1 MAQREAE
8 DLIMEIKRH
17 LETLAQKDPD
27 LRRQALSDVLDA
39 EGLSCFLQEDEPSF
53 KNPRGTV
60 NYILD
65 PWQDAPSLLFCAHYD
80 AVPGSFGANDNAA
93 ALCILI
99 DLAKDLKENGVPA
112 RFAFFDGEET
122 GNSGSRLY
130 VSCLDRQAS
139 DKQGLLKQEPDRQVI
154 RRQDL
159 TGVVNLD
166 VCGFGDTIAICGKGN
181 ENKPVFGPFCDKA
194 LLGRH
199 NAQVLKYLPR
209 SDEASFAGSRIP
221 ALSLCAIPRWD
232 IQYLKAMATYG
243 DGFLGRPPE
252 FDMMMEQM
260 EVSTTM
266 HGGYRDH
273 PEYVE
278 PEAMSR
284 IYHYLREAVTAPP
297 AGRKK
302 LFGLL

>member
-1 MAQREAE
+1 M
-8 DLIMEIKRH
+8 
-17 LETLAQKDPD
+17 
-27 LRRQALSDVLDA
+27 
-39 EGLSCFLQEDEPSF
+39 
-53 KNPRGTV
+53 

-65 PWQDAPSLLFCAHYD
+65 SWQDAPSLLFCAHYD

-99 DLAKDLKENGVPA
+99 DLAKDLKEKGHPA

-122 GNSGSRLY
+122 GCSGSRLY
-130 VSCLDRQAS
+130 VSCLDSQ
-139 DKQGLLKQEPDRQVI
+139 DH

-181 ENKPVFGPFCDKA
+181 ENKPVFRPFCQK
-194 LLGRH
+194 LLLDRY
-199 NAQVLKYLPR
+199 NAQVLKYLPK

-252 FDMMMEQM
+252 FDMMMGQM

-273 PEYVE
+273 PDYVE
-278 PEAMSR
+278 SEAMSQ
-284 IYHYLREAVTAPP
+284 IYGYLSEAVAAPP

>member
-1 MAQREAE
+1 
-8 DLIMEIKRH
+8 MEMKRH

-27 LRRQALSDVLDA
+27 LRRQALADVLDA
-39 EGLSCFLQEDEPSF
+39 EGLSYCLQEDGPNF

-99 DLAKDLKENGVPA
+99 DLAKDLKEKGHPA

-122 GNSGSRLY
+122 GCSGSRLY
-130 VSCLDRQAS
+130 VSCLDSQ
-139 DKQGLLKQEPDRQVI
+139 DH

-181 ENKPVFGPFCDKA
+181 ENKPVFRPFCQK
-194 LLGRH
+194 LLLDRY
-199 NAQVLKYLPR
+199 NAQVLKYLPK

-252 FDMMMEQM
+252 FDMMMGQM

-273 PEYVE
+273 PDYVE
-278 PEAMSR
+278 SEAMSQ
-284 IYHYLREAVTAPP
+284 INGHLSEAVAAPS

>member
-1 MAQREAE
+1 
-8 DLIMEIKRH
+8 MEMKRH

-27 LRRQALSDVLDA
+27 LRRQALADVLDA
-39 EGLSCFLQEDEPSF
+39 EGLSYCLQEDGPNF

-99 DLAKDLKENGVPA
+99 DLAKDLKEKGHPA

-122 GNSGSRLY
+122 GCSGSRLY
-130 VSCLDRQAS
+130 VSCLDSQ
-139 DKQGLLKQEPDRQVI
+139 DH

-181 ENKPVFGPFCDKA
+181 ENKPVCRPFCQK
-194 LLGRH
+194 LLLDRY
-199 NAQVLKYLPR
+199 NAQVLKYLPK
-209 SDEASFAGSRIP
+209 SGEASFAGSRIP

-252 FDMMMEQM
+252 FDMMMGQM

-273 PEYVE
+273 PDYVE
-278 PEAMSR
+278 SEAMSQ
-284 IYHYLREAVTAPP
+284 IYGYLSEAVAAPP

>member
-1 MAQREAE
+1 
-8 DLIMEIKRH
+8 MEIKRH

-27 LRRQALSDVLDA
+27 LRRQALADVLDA

-99 DLAKDLKENGVPA
+99 DLAKDLKEKGHPA

-122 GNSGSRLY
+122 GCSGSRLY
-130 VSCLDRQAS
+130 VSCLDSQ
-139 DKQGLLKQEPDRQVI
+139 DH

-181 ENKPVFGPFCDKA
+181 ENKPVFRPFCQK
-194 LLGRH
+194 LLLDRY
-199 NAQVLKYLPR
+199 NAQVLKYLPK

-252 FDMMMEQM
+252 FDMMMGQM

-273 PEYVE
+273 PDYVE
-278 PEAMSR
+278 SEAMSQ
-284 IYHYLREAVTAPP
+284 IYGYLSEAVAAPP

>member
-1 MAQREAE
+1 
-8 DLIMEIKRH
+8 MEMKRH

-27 LRRQALSDVLDA
+27 LRRQALADVLDA
-39 EGLSCFLQEDEPSF
+39 EGLSYCLQEDGPNF

-99 DLAKDLKENGVPA
+99 DLAKDLKEKGHPA

-122 GNSGSRLY
+122 GCSGSRLY
-130 VSCLDRQAS
+130 VSCLDS
-139 DKQGLLKQEPDRQVI
+139 QVHH
-154 RRQDL
+154 RQDL

-181 ENKPVFGPFCDKA
+181 ENKPVFRPFCQK
-194 LLGRH
+194 LLLDRY
-199 NAQVLKYLPR
+199 NAQVLKYLPK

-252 FDMMMEQM
+252 FDMMMGQM

-273 PEYVE
+273 PDYVE
-278 PEAMSR
+278 SEAMSQ
-284 IYHYLREAVTAPP
+284 IYGYLSEAVAAPP

>member
-1 MAQREAE
+1 
-8 DLIMEIKRH
+8 MEMKRH

-27 LRRQALSDVLDA
+27 LRRQALADVLDA
-39 EGLSCFLQEDEPSF
+39 EGLSYCLQEDGPNF
-53 KNPRGTV
+53 KTPRGTV

-99 DLAKDLKENGVPA
+99 DLAKDLKEKGHPA

-122 GNSGSRLY
+122 GCSGSRLY
-130 VSCLDRQAS
+130 VSCLDSQ
-139 DKQGLLKQEPDRQVI
+139 DH

-181 ENKPVFGPFCDKA
+181 ENKPVFRPFCQK
-194 LLGRH
+194 LLLDRY
-199 NAQVLKYLPR
+199 NAQVLKYLPK

-252 FDMMMEQM
+252 FDMMMGQM

-273 PEYVE
+273 PDYVE
-278 PEAMSR
+278 SEAMSQ
-284 IYHYLREAVTAPP
+284 IYGYLSEAVAAPP

>member
-1 MAQREAE
+1 M
-8 DLIMEIKRH
+8 
-17 LETLAQKDPD
+17 AQKDPD
-27 LRRQALSDVLDA
+27 LRRQALADVLDA
-39 EGLSCFLQEDEPSF
+39 EGLSYCLQEDGPNF

-99 DLAKDLKENGVPA
+99 DLAKDLKEKGHPA

-122 GNSGSRLY
+122 GCSGSRLY
-130 VSCLDRQAS
+130 VSCLDSQ
-139 DKQGLLKQEPDRQVI
+139 DH

-181 ENKPVFGPFCDKA
+181 ENKPVFRPFCQK
-194 LLGRH
+194 LLLDRY
-199 NAQVLKYLPR
+199 NAQVLKYLPK

-252 FDMMMEQM
+252 FDMMMGQM

-273 PEYVE
+273 PDYVE
-278 PEAMSR
+278 SEAMSQ
-284 IYHYLREAVTAPP
+284 IYGYLSEAVAAPP

>member
-1 MAQREAE
+1 
-8 DLIMEIKRH
+8 MEMKRH

-27 LRRQALSDVLDA
+27 LRRQALADVLDA
-39 EGLSCFLQEDEPSF
+39 EGLSYCLQEDGPNF
-53 KNPRGTV
+53 KNPRVTV

-99 DLAKDLKENGVPA
+99 DLAKDLKEKGHPA

-122 GNSGSRLY
+122 GCSGSRLY
-130 VSCLDRQAS
+130 VSCLDS
-139 DKQGLLKQEPDRQVI
+139 PDH

-181 ENKPVFGPFCDKA
+181 ENKPVFRPFCQK
-194 LLGRH
+194 LLLDRY
-199 NAQVLKYLPR
+199 NAQVLKYLPK

-252 FDMMMEQM
+252 FDMMMGQM

-273 PEYVE
+273 PDYVE
-278 PEAMSR
+278 SEAMSQ
-284 IYHYLREAVTAPP
+284 IYGYLSEAVAAPP

>member
-1 MAQREAE
+1 
-8 DLIMEIKRH
+8 MEMKRH

-27 LRRQALSDVLDA
+27 LRRQALADVLDA
-39 EGLSCFLQEDEPSF
+39 EGLSYCLQEDGPNF

-99 DLAKDLKENGVPA
+99 DLAKDLKEKGHPA

-122 GNSGSRLY
+122 GCSGSRLY
-130 VSCLDRQAS
+130 VSCLDRQ
-139 DKQGLLKQEPDRQVI
+139 DHRRQV
-154 RRQDL
+154 L

-181 ENKPVFGPFCDKA
+181 ENKPVFRPFCQK
-194 LLGRH
+194 LLLDRY
-199 NAQVLKYLPR
+199 NAQVLKYLPK

-252 FDMMMEQM
+252 FDMMMGQM

-273 PEYVE
+273 PDYVE
-278 PEAMSR
+278 SEAMSQ
-284 IYHYLREAVTAPP
+284 IYGYLSEAVAAPP

>member
-1 MAQREAE
+1 
-8 DLIMEIKRH
+8 MEMKRH

-27 LRRQALSDVLDA
+27 MRRQALADVLDA
-39 EGLSCFLQEDEPSF
+39 EGLCYCLQEDEPNF
-53 KNPRGTV
+53 KNPRGSV
-60 NYILD
+60 NYILE

-99 DLAKDLKENGVPA
+99 DLAKDLKEKGLPA

-122 GNSGSRLY
+122 GCSGSRLY
-130 VSCLDRQAS
+130 VACLDRQ
-139 DKQGLLKQEPDRQVI
+139 DN
-154 RRQDL
+154 RRQDF

-181 ENKPVFGPFCDKA
+181 ENKPVFRPFCQKA
-194 LLGRH
+194 LLDRY
-199 NAQVLKYLPR
+199 NAQVLKYLPK

-243 DGFLGRPPE
+243 DGLLGRPPE

-273 PEYVE
+273 PDYVE
-278 PEAMSR
+278 SEAMSQ
-284 IYHYLREAVTAPP
+284 IYGYLSEAVAAPP